1 MSANRFGEAFF
12 FFVSFKRFQILYG
25 IVELHNP
32 FVDVLEKTAVR

>member
-1 MSANRFGEAFF
+1 MQTDFVKHF